1 MANIAVVILNYNSWQ
16 ETLEEAQLVN
26 RTCGINYE
34 DIIIVDNN
42 SPNNSEKE
50 LRKNA
55 PKGYIFIE

>member
-50 LRKNA
+50 LRKMLI
-55 PKGYIFIE
+55 KVIFL

>member
-42 SPNNSEKE
+42 SPNNSEK
-50 LRKNA
+50 
-55 PKGYIFIE
+55 